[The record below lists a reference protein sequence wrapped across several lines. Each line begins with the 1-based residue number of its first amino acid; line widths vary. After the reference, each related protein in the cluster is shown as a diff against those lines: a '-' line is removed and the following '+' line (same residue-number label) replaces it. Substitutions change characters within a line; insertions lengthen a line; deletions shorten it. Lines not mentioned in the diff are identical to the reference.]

1 MHRLIRV
8 AFAILAIAATR
19 TVAAQGTVTG
29 KWIFEFNRRVMEEN
43 GERSESDLAQV
54 RLTLDVQGDS
64 VIGNWQLISADGTPV
79 TAPQRRVHG
88 HALNGKFRVET
99 EPNESVMRDNSGEHT
114 VKTTTVLEF
123 TVSGDELSGTR
134 AVLGADG
141 SRAGEA
147 RPFKAVRE
155 KA

>member
-1 MHRLIRV
+1 MHQAIRV
-8 AFAILAIAATR
+8 AIAILALAATR
-19 TVAAQGTVTG
+19 TVAAQGSATG

-43 GERSESDLAQV
+43 GERTESEPARV

-64 VIGNWQLISADGTPV
+64 VIGNWQLISADGVPV
-79 TAPQRRVHG
+79 TAPLRPVHG

-99 EPNESVMRDNSGEHT
+99 APNESVMQDNSGEHI

-141 SRAGEA
+141 SGAGEA

>member
-1 MHRLIRV
+1 M
-8 AFAILAIAATR
+8 
-19 TVAAQGTVTG
+19 
-29 KWIFEFNRRVMEEN
+29 
-43 GERSESDLAQV
+43 

-64 VIGNWQLISADGTPV
+64 VIGNWQLISADGVPV
-79 TAPQRRVHG
+79 TVPQRSVHG
-88 HALNGKFRVET
+88 HALNAKFRVET
-99 EPNESVMRDNSGEHT
+99 EPNESVMRDNSGEHI

-141 SRAGEA
+141 SGAGEA

-155 KA
+155 KS